1 MATKTAKKTSKK
13 KTTTVTRS
21 AITGNFVTEATVKR
35 HPNETVTQT
44 VSKPKSKKK
53 PAGK

>member
-1 MATKTAKKTSKK
+1 MATKTSKKTSKK
-13 KTTTVTRS
+13 KTSTVTRS
-21 AITGNFVTEATVKR
+21 AITGDFVTAATVQR

-53 PAGK
+53 PAGQ